1 MLKTII
7 IVNAEIQR
15 GSLAEGNTK
24 VLFLETTTVL
34 YSSRGSLSF
43 SLTTPMLHFFCQL
56 LPLLYFVILLHLL
69 LSNLFFYDVVI
80 RFFFLFSFF
89 LFPFFSIYQKLLSW
103 RAFFFFLT
111 TLLTLR
117 QWARTFPFSAIR
129 FSFLSH
135 IRTYTNR
142 ACPCCS
148 FFFFCHLSL
157 SPPYPSPRLLSS
169 G

>member
-1 MLKTII
+1 M
-7 IVNAEIQR
+7 QR

-103 RAFFFFLT
+103 RAFFCFFFDYFAYAEAVGSHFPILCYPLFVSVT
-111 TLLTLR
+111 HTHIHKPSLPLL
-117 QWARTFPFSAIR
+117 FF
-129 FSFLSH
+129 
-135 IRTYTNR
+135 
-142 ACPCCS
+142 